1 MKPTLEK
8 VQKDLANFCY
18 EIQMYCY
25 HHMNGRVAE
34 AQTYLDAYLEMQDGL
49 ANELQKGGNSYVEQ
63 LETPCNSEEDE
74 RPVKKPKKIPKDNI

>member
-25 HHMNGRVAE
+25 HHMNGRIEE
-34 AQTYLDAYLEMQDGL
+34 AQTYLDAYFEMQDGL
-49 ANELQKGGNSYVEQ
+49 ANELQKGGNSHIEQ
-63 LETPCNSEEDE
+63 LDSDLDSDEE
-74 RPVKKPKKIPKDNI
+74 RPVKKSKKIPEVNI